1 MSLYELVTGGGGL
14 LFIVLT
20 VVQIAPV
27 KVNPWSKIARAIGKA
42 LNGEVLDNLDEEK
55 ANTRRYRILRFDDEI
70 RHKVRHTE
78 EHFNQIMEDVDYYE
92 RYCKTH
98 QNYENS
104 KAVSAI
110 KNVKQTWEK
119 CKAENSFLV

>member
-1 MSLYELVTGGGGL
+1 VSLYELLTSGGGF
-14 LFIVLT
+14 LFAALT
-20 VVQIAPV
+20 VIQIAPV
-27 KVNPWSKIARAIGKA
+27 KVNPWTRIARVIGSA
-42 LNGEVLDNLDEEK
+42 LNGEVLDSLNEEK

-70 RHKVRHTE
+70 RHKVKHTE

-92 RYCKTH
+92 QYCKTH
-98 QNYENS
+98 PKYENS

>member
-1 MSLYELVTGGGGL
+1 
-14 LFIVLT
+14 
-20 VVQIAPV
+20 
-27 KVNPWSKIARAIGKA
+27 
-42 LNGEVLDNLDEEK
+42 
-55 ANTRRYRILRFDDEI
+55 
-70 RHKVRHTE
+70 
-78 EHFNQIMEDVDYYE
+78 MEDVDYYE